1 MLYLMGLGLGDEKDL
16 TLREIEIARAS
27 ECFAELYTNKWA
39 GSLQNL
45 EKLIGKKISVL
56 KRNDIETKVFQ
67 IVALAEK
74 TDVAIFFPGDPLA
87 ATTHTEFLIE
97 ARKRKIPYRI
107 LHNSSIF
114 SAVAETG
121 LQLYKFGKT
130 ATIPFSGKLENVK
143 NILNENRKIGAHTLL
158 LLDLDSEMNLYMSA
172 ADAVKI
178 LLEEKLL
185 KPADKIV
192 AAGNLG
198 AENSEIIFASAKTL
212 LDKKIPT
219 PAVIVVLG
227 KLHFRERDFLD
238 LIQA

>member
-1 MLYLMGLGLGDEKDL
+1 MLYLMGIGLGDEKDL
-16 TLREIEIARAS
+16 TLREIEIARAC

-45 EKLIGKKISVL
+45 EKLIGRKISIL
-56 KRNDIETKVFQ
+56 KRNEIETKVSV
-67 IVALAEK
+67 ILDLAEK

-97 ARKRKIPYRI
+97 ARKRKIPARV

-121 LQLYKFGKT
+121 LQLYKFGKA
-130 ATIPFSGKLENVK
+130 ATIPFSGKLENAK
-143 NILNENRKIGAHTLL
+143 NILKENKKIGAHTLL
-158 LLDLDSEMNLYMSA
+158 LLDLDSEAGLYMSA

-178 LLEEKLL
+178 LLEQKIL
-185 KPADKIV
+185 KPTDKII

-198 AENSEIIFASAKTL
+198 SENFEIVFATAKVL
-212 LDKKIPT
+212 LGKKFST
-219 PAVIVVLG
+219 PAVLVVPG
-227 KLHFRERDFLD
+227 KLHFRERDFQD
-238 LIQA
+238 LIKA

>member
-1 MLYLMGLGLGDEKDL
+1 MLYLIGLGLGDEKDL
-16 TLREIEIARAS
+16 TLREVEIARHF
-27 ECFAELYTNKWA
+27 ECFAELYTSKWG

-45 EKLIGKKISVL
+45 EKLIGKKITVL
-56 KRNDIETKVFQ
+56 KRNDIEIKVSE

-87 ATTHTEFLIE
+87 ATTHAEFLLE
-97 ARKRKIPYRI
+97 AKKKKVPYRV

-143 NILNENRKIGAHTLL
+143 NILKENKKTGAHTLL
-158 LLDLDSEMNLYMSA
+158 LLDLDSEMNLYMSC

-178 LLEEKLL
+178 LLEKKLL
-185 KPADKIV
+185 KPTDKIV

-198 AENSEIIFASAKTL
+198 AENSEIVFASGKTL
-212 LDKKIPT
+212 LEKKIPT
-219 PAVIVVLG
+219 PAVLVVPG
-227 KLHFRERDFLD
+227 KLHFRERDFLEVCKN
-238 LIQA
+238 

>member
-1 MLYLMGLGLGDEKDL
+1 MLYLIGLGLGDEKDL

-27 ECFAELYTNKWA
+27 DCFAELYTSKWA

-45 EKLIGKKISVL
+45 EKLIGKKINIL
-56 KRNDIETKVFQ
+56 KRNDAETKVSQ
-67 IVALAEK
+67 IVDLAST

-97 ARKRKIPYRI
+97 ARKRKIPYKV

-143 NILNENRKIGAHTLL
+143 NILSENRKIGAHTLL
-158 LLDLDSEMNLYMSA
+158 LLDLDSEMNLYMSC

-178 LLEEKLL
+178 LIEKKIL
-185 KPADKIV
+185 KPTDKIV
-192 AAGNLG
+192 AAGSLG
-198 AENSEIIFASAKTL
+198 TENSEIVFSTAKNIL
-212 LDKKIPT
+212 EEKIST
-219 PAVIVVLG
+219 PALLVVPG
-227 KLHFRERDFLD
+227 KLHFKERDFLEFCE
-238 LIQA
+238 I